1 MHEQES
7 TKSIVLVV
15 TVPLAW
21 RGLPPVVI
29 RRKLTEQP
37 HIMEFLAQEV
47 HRWLNTDNLDAR
59 EIGQKLIDLNTS
71 EGL

>member
-1 MHEQES
+1 MTADS

-21 RGLPPVVI
+21 RGLPPLVI

-37 HIMEFLAQEV
+37 QVMEFLAQEV
-47 HRWLNTDNLDAR
+47 HRWLNSDNLDAR
-59 EIGQKLIDLNTS
+59 EIGQKLLDLNAR
-71 EGL
+71 EGS